1 MGYQTETY
9 DVISK
14 RLGDWLEATGGE
26 IENLP
31 LDLLNRAQNKILSED
46 QWADTMASAQLAPV
60 VGEERTYYLPTDMAT
75 LFFIF
80 TDSDGDG
87 KPDNYMYRQSRRNK
101 GYEERDRFAIATGHS
116 RVVTFYMEPTYAPRA
131 FYQKR
136 LADFTDVTTP
146 QYSFFPGELLLRAAQ
161 VIHIEENGIVSA
173 EVQIL
178 RSSYADEL
186 KKYRE
191 AHHNVNADLTMDL
204 KDSQGYQVYLESADL
219 QGNFSGVNFNRGY
232 NNDVDLG

>member
-1 MGYQTETY
+1 MAYQVETY
-9 DVISK
+9 EVISK
-14 RLGDWLEATGGE
+14 RLSDWLNTVGGE
-26 IENLP
+26 IANLP

-46 QWADTMASAQLAPV
+46 QWADTMASAQLTPV

-75 LFFIF
+75 LFYIF
-80 TDSDGDG
+80 YDSDGDG
-87 KPDNYMYRQSRRNK
+87 KPDGYMYRQSRRNK
-101 GYEERDRFAIATGHS
+101 GYEEYDRFDVATGHS
-116 RVVTFYMEPTYAPRA
+116 RVVTFYREQTYAPRA

-136 LADFTDVTTP
+136 LADFTDVTTT

-161 VIHIEENGIVSA
+161 VIHIEESGLVGA
-173 EVQIL
+173 EVSIL
-178 RSSYADEL
+178 RGSYADEL

-204 KDSQGYQVYLESADL
+204 KDAEGAQICLEAVDL

-232 NNDVDLG
+232 ENSVDLG